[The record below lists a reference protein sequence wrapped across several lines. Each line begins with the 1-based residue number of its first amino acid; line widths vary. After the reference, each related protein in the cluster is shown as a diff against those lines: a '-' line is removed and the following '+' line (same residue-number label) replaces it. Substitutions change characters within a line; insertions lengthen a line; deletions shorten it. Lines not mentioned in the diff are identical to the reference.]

1 MIASRADADYSAE
14 NIYDLLEQGNRLSSR
29 DKAQPIPVASRPVKP
44 FTPGRLS
51 SHQNSSQLQSIFNPI
66 LGYRD
71 SQRRQGLTPTDHAK
85 MNRQAIKQMSLRN
98 KEVKQNNQQQEA
110 HKIRVTTRPTVKT
123 PVASRPSTSAGRDF
137 VTENIID
144 GTEKQA
150 ASAAARR
157 KREEA
162 ERQEKERWLK
172 KEEYGKVPRYLH
184 NIKVGLAQQH
194 AEKQAAKE
202 AAMVPPG
209 MRIMPE
215 EERLEMLGILN
226 ESRQDVEAKLQALPF
241 LIETPSQKAHKTS
254 LERRLQEIE
263 EANKVFSRTK
273 VLVEL

>member
-1 MIASRADADYSAE
+1 MIASRAEGGLESE
-14 NIYDLLEQGNRLSSR
+14 SIYHLVEQGSNLSIR
-29 DKAQPIPVASRPVKP
+29 DRVQPIPVASRPVKT
-44 FTPGRLS
+44 FIPGQLS
-51 SHQNSSQLQSIFNPI
+51 SHQNSSQLQSIFNPVQ
-66 LGYRD
+66 GFRD
-71 SQRRQGLTPTDHAK
+71 SQRRQGLTPTDHARI
-85 MNRQAIKQMSLRN
+85 NRQAIKQMSLRN
-98 KEVKQNNQQQEA
+98 KEVKQNQQQHEA
-110 HKIRVTTRPTVKT
+110 HKIRAISRPTVKT

-144 GTEKQA
+144 STEKQA

-162 ERQEKERWLK
+162 DRQQKERWLK
-172 KEEYGKVPRYLH
+172 KEEYGKVPRYLQ

-215 EERLEMLGILN
+215 EERLEMLGILD

-263 EANKVFSRTK
+263 EANKLFSRTK
-273 VLVEL
+273 VLVEI